1 MRTVLACLLALC
13 CAPALAALK
22 VGDLP
27 PPEVGTDVAD
37 KPVSLGA
44 FKGKVVVVTFWASWC
59 GPCLNEMSMLAKLQ
73 RVAGHQ
79 ALEVVAVNFR
89 EDITRWRALK
99 KALATLDLRITRD
112 GDWSV
117 SKAYDVQRIPHMF
130 MLDKSGRIARIHVG
144 YDEKA
149 LDTILKEIN
158 ELLAQ
163 PGG

>member
-1 MRTVLACLLALC
+1 MKTLLALVLALG

-27 PPEVGTDVAD
+27 PQDVGTDFAD
-37 KPVSLGA
+37 TPVSLGA

-59 GPCLNEMSMLAKLQ
+59 GPCLNEMTMLAKLQ

-89 EDITRWRALK
+89 EDVTKWRALK
-99 KALATLDLRITRD
+99 KALAKLDLRITRD
-112 GDWSV
+112 QDWSV
-117 SKAYDVQRIPHMF
+117 SKAYGVKSIPHMF
-130 MLDKSGRIARIHVG
+130 MVDKSGRIARMHVG

-149 LDTILKEIN
+149 LDTVLKEIN

-163 PGG
+163 